1 MRLAR
6 GKVDYEKDRKKAEQV
21 RPFVDALKRIEHED
35 LAEKGRSRQKAP
47 AASPERRKLIDE
59 YRWMVE
65 EFKVS
70 LFAPEL
76 KTAFPISP
84 KRLAVKIR
92 EIEADEM

>member
-1 MRLAR
+1 VKGHTRPKAPE
-6 GKVDYEKDRKKAEQV
+6 DSAERKKLV
-21 RPFVDALKRIEHED
+21 
-35 LAEKGRSRQKAP
+35 
-47 AASPERRKLIDE
+47 DE

-84 KRLAVKIR
+84 KRLALKLK
-92 EIEADEM
+92 EISEPEPPGKAKPR

>member
-1 MRLAR
+1 LGR
-6 GKVDYEKDRKKAEQV
+6 GRVDYEKDRKKADQV
-21 RPFVDALKRIEHED
+21 RPFVDALRRVERDD
-35 LAEKGRSRQKAP
+35 LVERGRLRQKAP
-47 AASPERRKLIDE
+47 EASPERKKLIDK

-84 KRLAVKIR
+84 KRLALKLK
-92 EIEADEM
+92 EIEADE

>member
-21 RPFVDALKRIEHED
+21 RPFIDALKRIEHD
-35 LAEKGRSRQKAP
+35 DFAEKGRSRQKAP
-47 AASPERRKLIDE
+47 EASPERRKLIDE

-92 EIEADEM
+92 EIEADET